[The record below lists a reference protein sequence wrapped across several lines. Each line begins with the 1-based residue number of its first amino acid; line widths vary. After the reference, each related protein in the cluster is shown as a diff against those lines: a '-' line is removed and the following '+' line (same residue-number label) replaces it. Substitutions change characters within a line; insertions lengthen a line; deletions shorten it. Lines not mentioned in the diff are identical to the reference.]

1 MNNVVHQEIITLQN
15 LEIPMTIQEVILCF
29 NVDQKKIDFN
39 ISSGVTANME
49 ELEVPTNKD
58 FQETLGFL
66 KTILAMYHHE
76 VKHMVVLAIF
86 IAALHYSFK
95 HEEPYFQLF
104 TLADKLNLGLV
115 LKFKQEEGHF
125 LWLDMCS
132 INKV

>member
-86 IAALHYSFK
+86 IAALDYSFK
-95 HEEPYFQLF
+95 HEEPYFSVVYI
-104 TLADKLNLGLV
+104 G
-115 LKFKQEEGHF
+115 
-125 LWLDMCS
+125 
-132 INKV
+132 